1 MLLKILRATAMA
13 VLLVAACSAWAQS
26 DGAYPV
32 KPIRWIIPFAPGSTD
47 LLARIVGQKASE
59 SLGQQLV
66 IESRPG
72 AGGSIGTGVVA
83 RSAADGYTILMGTIA
98 THGINSSLYKSLP
111 YDAIKDFAPVCLL
124 AFAPNVL
131 IVNPK
136 VPARTVREFIE
147 YVRKNPG
154 VTFSSPGAGTSTH
167 MAGEQFQLMANLKM
181 THVPYKGTSDAVL
194 AVVRGDVESMFSNLP
209 PAMPM
214 VKDGRARALAV
225 TSPTRVAWLP
235 ELPTVAEE
243 GMPGYDVSVW
253 FGVFAPAGTPEKVVD
268 RLANEFASAMDDPGV
283 KGKLTS
289 QGFVVRTLKPA
300 EFGTFV
306 RSEIAKWAKVVK
318 ASGAK
323 VE

>member
-1 MLLKILRATAMA
+1 MLPKVLHALATAL
-13 VLLVAACSAWAQS
+13 LLVAVSSATAQS

-32 KPIRWIIPFAPGSTD
+32 KPIRWIIPFAPGSSD

-72 AGGSIGTGVVA
+72 AGGSIGTAVVA
-83 RSAADGYTILMGTIA
+83 RSPADGYTILLGTIA
-98 THGINSSLYKSLP
+98 THGINTSLYKSLP
-111 YDAIKDFAPVCLL
+111 YDALKDFAPVCLVG
-124 AFAPNVL
+124 FAPNVL

-136 VPARTVREFIE
+136 LPLRTVREFID

-167 MAGEQFQLMANLKM
+167 MAGEQFQLMAGVKM

-194 AVVRGDVESMFSNLP
+194 AVVRGDVDSMFSNLP
-209 PAMPM
+209 PAMPL
-214 VKDGRARALAV
+214 VKDGRARAIAV

-243 GMPGYDVSVW
+243 GLPGYDVSVW
-253 FGVFAPAGTPEKVVD
+253 FGVFAPAGTPGKIVE
-268 RLANEFASAMDDPGV
+268 RLANELISATSDPGV
-283 KGKLTS
+283 KDKLTS
-289 QGFVVRTLKPA
+289 QGFVLRTLKPA
-300 EFGTFV
+300 EFGAFV
-306 RSEIAKWAKVVK
+306 RSEIVKWDKVVK

-323 VE
+323 VD

>member
-1 MLLKILRATAMA
+1 MLSKLLKAVTAAALLVSATAT
-13 VLLVAACSAWAQS
+13 WAQADS
-26 DGAYPV
+26 AYPT
-32 KPIRWIIPFAPGSTD
+32 KPIRWIVPFAPGSTD

-72 AGGSIGTGVVA
+72 AGGSIGSAAVA
-83 RSAADGYTILMGTIA
+83 RAPADGYTILMGTIA

-124 AFAPNVL
+124 GFAPNVL
-131 IVNPK
+131 IVNPA
-136 VPARTVREFIE
+136 VPVRTVKDFIE
-147 YVRKNPG
+147 YARKNPG
-154 VTFSSPGAGTSTH
+154 VTYSSPGAGTSTH
-167 MAGEQFQLMANLKM
+167 MAGEQFQLMTGLKM

-194 AVVRGDVESMFSNLP
+194 AVLRGDVQSMFSNLP

-214 VKDGRARALAV
+214 IKDGRVRAIAV

-235 ELPTVAEE
+235 ELPTIAEE
-243 GMPGYDVSVW
+243 GLAGYDVSVW
-253 FGVFAPAGTPEKVVD
+253 FGVFAPAGTPEKIVT
-268 RLANEFASAMDDPGV
+268 RLADEFIAATADPGV
-283 KGKLTS
+283 KEKMYA
-289 QGFVVRTLKPA
+289 QGFVLRTLRPA
-300 EFGTFV
+300 EFGAFV
-306 RSEIAKWAKVVK
+306 RDEISRWEKVVK